1 MKLNMARREALTA
14 YLFIAP
20 LVLGFVLWNIGPLI
34 ASLALSLTDYNLLEP
49 PKFVLFDN
57 YVALLDDNVF
67 PIAFKNTLIY
77 ALVTVP
83 LGLVVS
89 LALAM
94 VMNQGVPGTALF
106 RTIFFIPSVCAIVA
120 IALVWQWIY
129 DTDLGLL
136 NHFLT
141 QLGLPKFQW
150 LQDKRL
156 ALPAIMAMSIW
167 QGAGYTMVIYLAG
180 LQGVPVQL
188 YEAAEID
195 GAGAWARFRHV
206 TIPILTPTTFFL
218 LVVGFIGAFQFFAE
232 SYMMTRGGPSYATM
246 SLVYH
251 IYLNGFSYFK
261 MGLAS
266 AMAWVLFAVVFVLTM
281 IQLQYARRWV
291 HYE

>member
-34 ASLALSLTDYNLLEP
+34 ASFGLSLTEFNLLEP
-49 PKFVLFDN
+49 PKFVLFQNYGALFTDN
-57 YVALLDDNVF
+57 IF
-67 PIAFKNTLIY
+67 PIAFRNTLIY

-83 LGLVVS
+83 MGLIIS
-89 LALAM
+89 LALALA
-94 VMNQGVPGTALF
+94 MNQGIKGTVLF
-106 RTIFFIPSVCAIVA
+106 RTIFFMPSVCAIAA

-129 DTDLGLL
+129 DSDLGIL
-136 NHFLT
+136 NHFLM
-141 QLGLPKFQW
+141 QFGLPKFRW
-150 LQDKRL
+150 LQDRSL
-156 ALPAIMAMSIW
+156 ALSAIMAMSIW

-180 LQGVPVQL
+180 LQGIPTQL

-195 GAGAWARFRHV
+195 GAGAWSRLRHV
-206 TIPILTPTTFFL
+206 TLPMLTPTTFFL

-246 SLVYH
+246 SLVYM

-261 MGLAS
+261 MGFAS
-266 AMAWVLFAVVFVLTM
+266 AIAWVLFAVVFLLTLL
-281 IQLQYARRWV
+281 QLRYARRWV

>member
-1 MKLNMARREALTA
+1 MKLNMAKREALTA
-14 YLFIAP
+14 YIFITP
-20 LVLGFVLWNIGPLI
+20 LVVGFILWNIGPLL
-34 ASLALSLTDYNLLEP
+34 ASLGLSFTDYNLLEP
-49 PKFVLFDN
+49 PKFVLFEN
-57 YVALLDDNVF
+57 YAALFDDDVF
-67 PIAFKNTLIY
+67 PIAFKNTLVY

-94 VMNQGVPGTALF
+94 IMNQGVPGTALF

-129 DTDLGLL
+129 DSDLGIL
-136 NHFLT
+136 NYFLS
-141 QLGLPKFQW
+141 QIGLPKFQW

-206 TIPILTPTTFFL
+206 TLPMLTPTTFFL

-261 MGLAS
+261 MGFAS